1 MANITNLN
9 KPKDAFEQLEDE
21 HGAKQ
26 GFCHIRIQQRTGR
39 KTITTVQGVG
49 TEYDLKRIVRF
60 LKKVCSLS
68 FPFFEFAEK
77 DRKKLKSAQKPPN
90 LKKICLFIF
99 TSHISADF

>member
-21 HGAKQ
+21 HGARQ

-60 LKKVCSLS
+60 LKK
-68 FPFFEFAEK
+68 AEK
-77 DRKKLKSAQKPPN
+77 PGIGVQWVASQA
-90 LKKICLFIF
+90 
-99 TSHISADF
+99 